1 MVNLEENG
9 NVLARQVLQMKPLKV
24 VFSDR
29 LEGLLEQ
36 AKKIQ
41 MAFRVQVKDLISSLR
56 VPLFS
61 STASL
66 LKASQITVKTLVTKV
81 WDPET

>member
-1 MVNLEENG
+1 
-9 NVLARQVLQMKPLKV
+9 MKPLKV

-41 MAFRVQVKDLISSLR
+41 TAFRVQVKDLISSLR

>member
-1 MVNLEENG
+1 MANLEENG
-9 NVLARQVLQMKPLKV
+9 YVLARQVLQMKPLKV

-56 VPLFS
+56 VPLFL

-66 LKASQITVKTLVTKV
+66 LQASQITVKNPGCKSVG
-81 WDPET
+81 P